1 MHLAPTERQQ
11 RLRAELRTYF
21 RSLMPDGPPPADD
34 PARQRAVLRRIGADG
49 LLGLGW
55 PVAYGGQGRGADE
68 QFVFFDEAYRAGA
81 PVSMVTLN
89 TVGPTLMKYGSE
101 EQKDFFLPRILS
113 GDLVFA
119 IGYSEPSAGTD
130 LASLRTRAVRAGA
143 RAGARTGAVQARAL
157 REGEGEGGGKGGGK
171 GDGERGGG
179 GDADGDG
186 GDGCRREG
194 AGYYGG
200 EGAGDGDGDGGGGYG
215 REGAGYRGDGGEGAG
230 YGGEGDWLIDGQK
243 IFTSNA
249 QNADWIWLACR
260 TDPDAPKHQGISIL
274 LVPTDAPGFSWTPI
288 ETVGGQTTT
297 ATYYDGTRVPAGNL
311 VGEKNGGWGL
321 ITNQLNHERV
331 ALAAIGMQ
339 AEDFYAAALEAART
353 PDPVTGRRRIDEP
366 WVRFQLA
373 EVHARLAASRL
384 LNWRLV
390 GDVGAGRLAPGDASG
405 VKVAGTESAV
415 AVYRMC
421 QHIVGADALVRSGS
435 PGVFGDGELERM
447 NRAAQINTFGGGVS
461 EVQREIVATM
471 RLGMKRGRR

>member
-21 RSLMPDGPPPADD
+21 RDLMPDGPPPADD
-34 PARQRAVLRRIGADG
+34 PGRQRALLRRIGADG
-49 LLGLGW
+49 LLGIGW

-89 TVGPTLMKYGSE
+89 TVGPTLMKYGSQA
-101 EQKDFFLPRILS
+101 QKEYFLPRILR

-130 LASLRTRAVRAGA
+130 LASLRTRAVR
-143 RAGARTGAVQARAL
+143 
-157 REGEGEGGGKGGGK
+157 EGES
-171 GDGERGGG
+171 
-179 GDADGDG
+179 
-186 GDGCRREG
+186 
-194 AGYYGG
+194 
-200 EGAGDGDGDGGGGYG
+200 
-215 REGAGYRGDGGEGAG
+215 
-230 YGGEGDWLIDGQK
+230 WLIDGQK

-249 QNADWIWLACR
+249 QHADWIWLACR
-260 TDPDAPKHQGISIL
+260 TDPDASKHRGISIV

-288 ETVGGQTTT
+288 ETVGGLTTT
-297 ATYYDGTRVPAGNL
+297 ATYYDGIRVPSSNL
-311 VGEKNGGWGL
+311 VGEENGGWEL

-339 AEDFYAAALEAART
+339 AEDFYAAALRAVRT
-353 PDPVTGRRRIDEP
+353 PDPVTGRRRVDEP
-366 WVRFQLA
+366 WVRFRLA

-390 GDVGAGRLAPGDASG
+390 GEVGAGRLAPGDASG

-415 AVYRMC
+415 ASYRMC
-421 QHIVGADALVRSGS
+421 QEVVGAGALVRSGS

-471 RLGMKRGRR
+471 RLGMTRGRR

>member
-1 MHLAPTERQQ
+1 VHLAPTERQQ

-21 RSLMPDGPPPADD
+21 RDLMPDGPPPADD
-34 PARQRAVLRRIGADG
+34 PGRQRALLRRIGADG
-49 LLGLGW
+49 LLGIGW

-101 EQKDFFLPRILS
+101 AQKEYFLPRVLR

-130 LASLRTRAVRAGA
+130 LASLRTRAVR
-143 RAGARTGAVQARAL
+143 
-157 REGEGEGGGKGGGK
+157 EGES
-171 GDGERGGG
+171 
-179 GDADGDG
+179 
-186 GDGCRREG
+186 
-194 AGYYGG
+194 
-200 EGAGDGDGDGGGGYG
+200 
-215 REGAGYRGDGGEGAG
+215 
-230 YGGEGDWLIDGQK
+230 WLIDGQK

-249 QNADWIWLACR
+249 QHADWIWLACR
-260 TDPDAPKHQGISIL
+260 TDPDAPKHRGISIV

-288 ETVGGQTTT
+288 ETVGGLTTT
-297 ATYYDGTRVPAGNL
+297 ATYYDGIRVPSSNL
-311 VGEKNGGWGL
+311 VGEENGGWDL

-339 AEDFYAAALEAART
+339 AEDFYAAALRAART
-353 PDPVTGRRRIDEP
+353 PDPVTGRRRVDEP
-366 WVRFQLA
+366 WVRFRLA

-415 AVYRMC
+415 ASYRMC
-421 QHIVGADALVRSGS
+421 QEVVGAQALVRSGS

-471 RLGMKRGRR
+471 RLGMTRGRR

>member
-21 RSLMPDGPPPADD
+21 QDLMPDGPPPADD
-34 PARQRAVLRRIGADG
+34 PGSQRALLRRIGADG
-49 LLGLGW
+49 MLGLGW

-119 IGYSEPSAGTD
+119 IAYSEPSAGTD
-130 LASLRTRAVRAGA
+130 LASLRTRAVR
-143 RAGARTGAVQARAL
+143 
-157 REGEGEGGGKGGGK
+157 EGGH
-171 GDGERGGG
+171 
-179 GDADGDG
+179 
-186 GDGCRREG
+186 
-194 AGYYGG
+194 
-200 EGAGDGDGDGGGGYG
+200 
-215 REGAGYRGDGGEGAG
+215 
-230 YGGEGDWLIDGQK
+230 WLIDGQK

-260 TDPDAPKHQGISIL
+260 TDPDAPKHQGISII
-274 LVPTDAPGFSWTPI
+274 LVPTEAPGFSWTPI
-288 ETVGGQTTT
+288 ETVGGLTTT
-297 ATYYDGTRVPAGNL
+297 ATYYDGIRVPAANL
-311 VGEKNGGWGL
+311 VGEENGGWGL

-339 AEDFYAAALEAART
+339 AEDFYAAALKAART
-353 PDPVTGRRRIDEP
+353 PDPVTGRRRVDEP

-373 EVHARLAASRL
+373 EAHALMAASRL

-405 VKVAGTESAV
+405 VKVVGTESAV
-415 AVYRMC
+415 AVYRIC
-421 QHIVGADALVRSGS
+421 QQIVGADALVRSGS
-435 PGVFGDGELERM
+435 PGAFGDGELERM

-471 RLGMKRGRR
+471 RLGMRRGRR

>member
-1 MHLAPTERQQ
+1 MHLAPTERQR
-11 RLRAELRTYF
+11 RLRVELRTYF
-21 RSLMPDGPPPADD
+21 RDLMPDGPPGPDD
-34 PARQRAVLRRIGADG
+34 PQGQRALLRRIGADG

-55 PVAYGGQGRGADE
+55 PEAYGGQGRGADE

-101 EQKDFFLPRILS
+101 EQKAFFLPRILK

-130 LASLRTRAVRAGA
+130 LAALRTRAVR
-143 RAGARTGAVQARAL
+143 
-157 REGEGEGGGKGGGK
+157 
-171 GDGERGGG
+171 
-179 GDADGDG
+179 DGDG
-186 GDGCRREG
+186 
-194 AGYYGG
+194 
-200 EGAGDGDGDGGGGYG
+200 
-215 REGAGYRGDGGEGAG
+215 
-230 YGGEGDWLIDGQK
+230 WLIDGQK

-260 TDPDAPKHQGISIL
+260 TDPDAPKHRGISIL

-288 ETVGGQTTT
+288 ETVGGLTTT
-297 ATYYDGTRVPAGNL
+297 ATYYDGIRVPAAGL
-311 VGEKNGGWGL
+311 VGEENGGWGL

-339 AEDFYAAALEAART
+339 AEDFCAAALEAART
-353 PDPVTGRRRIDEP
+353 PDPVTGKRRVDEP
-366 WVRFQLA
+366 WVRFRLA

-384 LNWRLV
+384 LSWRLV

-405 VKVAGTESAV
+405 VKFAGTESAV
-415 AVYRMC
+415 ATYRMC
-421 QHIVGADALVRSGS
+421 QEIVGADALIRSGS

-471 RLGMKRGRR
+471 RLGMTRGRR

>member
-1 MHLAPTERQQ
+1 MHLAPTERQR
-11 RLRAELRTYF
+11 RLRAELRAYF
-21 RSLMPDGPPPADD
+21 RDLMPDGPPPAREPD
-34 PARQRAVLRRIGADG
+34 RQRALLRRIGADG
-49 LLGLGW
+49 LLGIGW
-55 PVAYGGQGRGADE
+55 PAAYGGQGRGADE

-89 TVGPTLMKYGSE
+89 TVGPTLIKYGNE
-101 EQKDFFLPRILS
+101 EQKEYFLPRILS

-130 LASLRTRAVRAGA
+130 LAALRTRAQR
-143 RAGARTGAVQARAL
+143 
-157 REGEGEGGGKGGGK
+157 
-171 GDGERGGG
+171 DGT
-179 GDADGDG
+179 DF
-186 GDGCRREG
+186 
-194 AGYYGG
+194 
-200 EGAGDGDGDGGGGYG
+200 
-215 REGAGYRGDGGEGAG
+215 
-230 YGGEGDWLIDGQK
+230 LVHGQK

-249 QNADWIWLACR
+249 QHADWIWLACR
-260 TDPDAPKHQGISIL
+260 TDPDAPRHRGISIL
-274 LVPTDAPGFSWTPI
+274 LVPTDDPGFSWTPI
-288 ETVGGQTTT
+288 ETVGGLTTT
-297 ATYYDGTRVPAGNL
+297 ATYYDGIRVPASRL
-311 VGEKNGGWGL
+311 VGEEDRGWQL

-353 PDPVTGRRRIDEP
+353 PDPVTGRRRVDEP
-366 WVRFQLA
+366 WVRSRLA
-373 EVHARLAASRL
+373 EAHARLAASRL

-390 GDVGAGRLAPGDASG
+390 ADVGAGRLAPGDAGG

-415 AVYRMC
+415 ETYRIC

-471 RLGMKRGRR
+471 RLGMTRGRR